1 MKEDTL
7 NGNLSK
13 IKKIIDILYRKVIE
27 IENKFNRCRLFW
39 KLMNIA
45 LDLDSFSMSEFCLH
59 QLDILPKHSRGNEQ
73 VKGLCGLLL
82 RT

>member
-1 MKEDTL
+1 
-7 NGNLSK
+7 
-13 IKKIIDILYRKVIE
+13 
-27 IENKFNRCRLFW
+27 
-39 KLMNIA
+39 MNIA